1 MNNTPVLTHPAFNRP
16 PVLNARRHGPTP
28 RGIPMLHRER
38 FERGYAK
45 QKAEEASL
53 RAWASEYGNAQW
65 SLDQIRREKQR
76 SDAKDLL
83 EKRNDV
89 TWQKVE
95 QLQQDAAALL
105 HEASRLKCLLV
116 ELQLGELAHE

>member
-1 MNNTPVLTHPAFNRP
+1 
-16 PVLNARRHGPTP
+16 
-28 RGIPMLHRER
+28 MLHRER